1 MYNTYIYRMATK
13 PADVDISLF
22 QVGRL
27 EDSGTV
33 SSQKIAWINYET
45 NKRKL
50 HIQTPV
56 FVTETYGI
64 PRQGPYYQTDKSRA
78 FFKLP
83 FCHQR
88 TLYAD
93 EMDYCAMEK
102 FYNKLVEM
110 DSYFGSEDFK
120 VKLFGDKMANK
131 YEYQPIVRHPEKD
144 ADEEEVDDK
153 SSTKATREYYRP
165 PYTKVKLMLSNSETE
180 LPLFRLFDKKNDGT
194 KEEITL
200 NSFSDVTANMR
211 YMTKHRM
218 IIEVQKIYA
227 MKTTSGGE
235 KRKYGVTV
243 KLVAAEC
250 TNRGEVTNNRCVDL
264 FDD

>member
-1 MYNTYIYRMATK
+1 MATK
-13 PADVDISLF
+13 ATDVDVSLF

-27 EDSGTV
+27 EDSSTV
-33 SSQKIAWINYET
+33 SSQKIAWINYDT
-45 NKRKL
+45 NQRKL
-50 HIQTPV
+50 HVQTPV

-64 PRQGPYYQTDKSRA
+64 PRQGPYYQTDRSRA

-88 TLYAD
+88 ALHTD

-102 FYNKLVEM
+102 FYNKLLEI
-110 DSYFGSEDFK
+110 DSYFGSEDFR
-120 VKLFGDKMANK
+120 VKLFGDKMAGK
-131 YEYQPIVRHPEKD
+131 YEYQPIVRHPERD
-144 ADEEEVDDK
+144 NDEEEEVNDK
-153 SSTKATREYYRP
+153 SSTKPVKDYYRP
-165 PYTKVKLMLSNSETE
+165 PYTKVKLMLSNNENE
-180 LPLFRLFDKKNDGT
+180 LPLFRLIEKKNDGT
-194 KEEITL
+194 KEEILL
-200 NSFSDVTANMR
+200 NSFSDVTVHMR

-218 IIEVQKIYA
+218 IIEVQKLYA

-235 KRKYGVTV
+235 KRKYGITV

-250 TNRGEVTNNRCVDL
+250 TNRGEITNNRCVDL

>member
-1 MYNTYIYRMATK
+1 MATK
-13 PADVDISLF
+13 ATDVDVNLF

-27 EDSGTV
+27 EDSGAV
-33 SSQKIAWINYET
+33 SSQKIAWINYDI
-45 NKRKL
+45 NNIKL

-64 PRQGPYYQTDKSRA
+64 PRQGQYYQTDKSRA

-88 TLYAD
+88 ALHTD
-93 EMDYCAMEK
+93 EMDYTAMEK
-102 FYNKLVEM
+102 FYNKLLEI
-110 DSYFGSEDFK
+110 DSYFGSEDFR
-120 VKLFGDKMANK
+120 VKLLGDKMANK

-153 SSTKATREYYRP
+153 SSTKATKECYRP
-165 PYTKVKLMLSNSETE
+165 PYTKVKLMLSNGEHA
-180 LPLFRLFDKKNDGT
+180 LPVFRLIDKKDDGS

-200 NSFSDVTANMR
+200 NSFSDVTAHVR

-218 IIEVQKIYA
+218 ITEAQQLYA

-235 KRKYGVTV
+235 KRKYGITV

-250 TNRGEVTNNRCVDL
+250 TNRGEITNNRCVDL

>member
-1 MYNTYIYRMATK
+1 MATK
-13 PADVDISLF
+13 ATDVDVSLF

-27 EDSGTV
+27 EDSSTV
-33 SSQKIAWINYET
+33 SSQKIAWINYDT

-64 PRQGPYYQTDKSRA
+64 PRQGPYYQTDRSRA

-88 TLYAD
+88 ALHTD
-93 EMDYCAMEK
+93 EMDYTAMEK
-102 FYNKLVEM
+102 FYNKLLEI

-120 VKLFGDKMANK
+120 VKLFGDKMASK
-131 YEYQPIVRHPEKD
+131 YEYQPIVRHPERD
-144 ADEEEVDDK
+144 NDEEEEVTDK
-153 SSTKATREYYRP
+153 SSTKAVKDYYRP

-180 LPLFRLFDKKNDGT
+180 LPLFRLIEKKNDGT

-200 NSFSDVTANMR
+200 NSFSDATAHVW
-211 YMTKHRM
+211 YMTKHRV
-218 IIEVQKIYA
+218 IIEVQKLYA
-227 MKTTSGGE
+227 MKTNSGGE
-235 KRKYGVTV
+235 KRKYGITV

-250 TNRGEVTNNRCVDL
+250 TNRSKVTNNRCIDL

>member
-1 MYNTYIYRMATK
+1 MATK
-13 PADVDISLF
+13 ATDVDVSLF

-27 EDSGTV
+27 EDSSTV
-33 SSQKIAWINYET
+33 SSQKIAWINYDT

-64 PRQGPYYQTDKSRA
+64 PRQGPYYQTDRSRA

-88 TLYAD
+88 ALHTD
-93 EMDYCAMEK
+93 EMDYTAMEK
-102 FYNKLVEM
+102 FYNKLLEI

-120 VKLFGDKMANK
+120 VKLFGDKMAGK
-131 YEYQPIVRHPEKD
+131 YEYQPIVRHPERD
-144 ADEEEVDDK
+144 NDEEEEVTDK
-153 SSTKATREYYRP
+153 SSTKAVKDYYRP

-180 LPLFRLFDKKNDGT
+180 LPLFRLIDKKNDGT
-194 KEEITL
+194 KEEIPL
-200 NSFSDVTANMR
+200 NSFSDAAVHMR

-218 IIEVQKIYA
+218 IIEVQKLYA

-235 KRKYGVTV
+235 KRKYGITV

-250 TNRGEVTNNRCVDL
+250 TNRGEITNNRCIDL

>member
-1 MYNTYIYRMATK
+1 MATK
-13 PADVDISLF
+13 ATDVDVSLF

-27 EDSGTV
+27 EDSSTV
-33 SSQKIAWINYET
+33 SSQKIAWINYDT

-64 PRQGPYYQTDKSRA
+64 PRQGPYYQTDRSRA

-83 FCHQR
+83 FCHAR
-88 TLYAD
+88 ALHTD
-93 EMDYCAMEK
+93 EMDYTAMEK
-102 FYNKLVEM
+102 FYNKLLEI

-120 VKLFGDKMANK
+120 VKLFGDKMAGK
-131 YEYQPIVRHPEKD
+131 YEYQPIVRHPERD
-144 ADEEEVDDK
+144 NDEEEEVTDK
-153 SSTKATREYYRP
+153 SSTKAVKDYYRP

-180 LPLFRLFDKKNDGT
+180 LPLFRLIDKKNDGT
-194 KEEITL
+194 KEEIPL
-200 NSFSDVTANMR
+200 NSFSDATVHMR

-218 IIEVQKIYA
+218 IIEVQKLYA

-235 KRKYGVTV
+235 KRKYGITV

-250 TNRGEVTNNRCVDL
+250 TNRGEITNNRCIDL

>member
-1 MYNTYIYRMATK
+1 MATK
-13 PADVDISLF
+13 ATDVDVSLF

-27 EDSGTV
+27 EDSSTV
-33 SSQKIAWINYET
+33 SSQKIAWINYDT

-88 TLYAD
+88 ALHTD
-93 EMDYCAMEK
+93 EMDYTAMEK
-102 FYNKLVEM
+102 FYNKLLEI

-120 VKLFGDKMANK
+120 VKLFGDKMASK
-131 YEYQPIVRHPEKD
+131 YEYQPIVRHPERD
-144 ADEEEVDDK
+144 NDEEEEVTDK
-153 SSTKATREYYRP
+153 SSTKAVKDYYRP

-180 LPLFRLFDKKNDGT
+180 LPLFRLIDKKNDGT
-194 KEEITL
+194 KEEIL
-200 NSFSDVTANMR
+200 PSSFCDATVHMR

-218 IIEVQKIYA
+218 IIEVQKLYA

-235 KRKYGVTV
+235 KRKYGITV

-250 TNRGEVTNNRCVDL
+250 TNRGEITNNRCVDL

>member
-1 MYNTYIYRMATK
+1 MATK
-13 PADVDISLF
+13 ATDIDVSLF

-27 EDSGTV
+27 EDSSTV

-64 PRQGPYYQTDKSRA
+64 PRQGPYYQTDRSRS

-83 FCHQR
+83 FCHER
-88 TLYAD
+88 ALHSD

-102 FYNKLVEM
+102 FYNKLVEI
-110 DSYFGSEDFK
+110 DGHFSSEDFK
-120 VKLFGDKMANK
+120 VKLFGEKMASK

-144 ADEEEVDDK
+144 NDEEEEVPEDGIK
-153 SSTKATREYYRP
+153 RQSYRP
-165 PYTKVKLMLSNSETE
+165 PYTKVKLMLSNNENE
-180 LPLFRLFDKKNDGT
+180 LPLFRLFDKKDDGT
-194 KEEITL
+194 KEEIVL
-200 NSFSDVTANMR
+200 NSFSDATKHVR

-218 IIEVQKIYA
+218 ILEVQKLYA

-250 TNRGEVTNNRCVDL
+250 TNRSEITNNRCVDL

>member
-1 MYNTYIYRMATK
+1 MATK
-13 PADVDISLF
+13 ATDVDVSLF

-27 EDSGTV
+27 EDSSTV
-33 SSQKIAWINYET
+33 SSQKIAWINYDT

-64 PRQGPYYQTDKSRA
+64 PRQGPYYQTDRSRA

-88 TLYAD
+88 ALHTD

-102 FYNKLVEM
+102 FYNKLLEI
-110 DSYFGSEDFK
+110 DSYFGSEDFR
-120 VKLFGDKMANK
+120 VKLFGDKMAGK
-131 YEYQPIVRHPEKD
+131 YEYQPIVRHPERD
-144 ADEEEVDDK
+144 NDEEEEVNDK
-153 SSTKATREYYRP
+153 SSAKPVKDYYRP
-165 PYTKVKLMLSNSETE
+165 PYTKVKLMLSNNENE
-180 LPLFRLFDKKNDGT
+180 LPLFRLIEKKNDGT
-194 KEEITL
+194 KEEILL
-200 NSFSDVTANMR
+200 NSFSDVTIHMR

-218 IIEVQKIYA
+218 IIEVQKLYA

-235 KRKYGVTV
+235 KRKYGITV

-250 TNRGEVTNNRCVDL
+250 TNRGEITNNRCIDL

>member
-1 MYNTYIYRMATK
+1 MATK
-13 PADVDISLF
+13 ATDVDVSLF

-27 EDSGTV
+27 EDSSTV
-33 SSQKIAWINYET
+33 SSQKIAWINYDT

-64 PRQGPYYQTDKSRA
+64 PRQGPYYQTDRSRA

-88 TLYAD
+88 ALHTD
-93 EMDYCAMEK
+93 EMDYTAMEK
-102 FYNKLVEM
+102 FYNKLLEI

-120 VKLFGDKMANK
+120 VKLFGDKMAGK
-131 YEYQPIVRHPEKD
+131 YEYQPIVRHPERD
-144 ADEEEVDDK
+144 NDEEEEVTDK
-153 SSTKATREYYRP
+153 SSTKAVKDYYRP
-165 PYTKVKLMLSNSETE
+165 PYAKVKLMLSNSETE
-180 LPLFRLFDKKNDGT
+180 LPLFRLIDKKNDGT
-194 KEEITL
+194 KEEIL
-200 NSFSDVTANMR
+200 LSSFSDATVQMR

-218 IIEVQKIYA
+218 ITEVQKLYA

-235 KRKYGVTV
+235 KRKYGITV

-250 TNRGEVTNNRCVDL
+250 TNRGEITNNRCVDL

>member
-1 MYNTYIYRMATK
+1 MATK
-13 PADVDISLF
+13 ATDVDVSLF
-22 QVGRL
+22 QVGRS
-27 EDSGTV
+27 EDSSTV
-33 SSQKIAWINYET
+33 SSQKIAWINYDT
-45 NKRKL
+45 NKGKL

-64 PRQGPYYQTDKSRA
+64 PRQGPYYQTDRSRA

-88 TLYAD
+88 ALHTD
-93 EMDYCAMEK
+93 EMDYTAMEK
-102 FYNKLVEM
+102 FYNTLLEI

-120 VKLFGDKMANK
+120 VKLFGDKMAGK
-131 YEYQPIVRHPEKD
+131 YEYQPIVRHPERD
-144 ADEEEVDDK
+144 NDEEEEVTDK
-153 SSTKATREYYRP
+153 SSTKAVKDYYRP

-180 LPLFRLFDKKNDGT
+180 LPLFRLIDKKNDGT
-194 KEEITL
+194 KEEIL
-200 NSFSDVTANMR
+200 LSSFSDATVHMR

-218 IIEVQKIYA
+218 IIEVQKLYA

-235 KRKYGVTV
+235 KRKYGITV

-250 TNRGEVTNNRCVDL
+250 TNRGEATNNRCIDL

>member
-1 MYNTYIYRMATK
+1 MATK
-13 PADVDISLF
+13 ATDVDISLL

-64 PRQGPYYQTDKSRA
+64 PRQGQYYQTDKSRA

-83 FCHQR
+83 FCHER
-88 TLYAD
+88 ALRDD

-110 DSYFGSEDFK
+110 DSYFSSEDFK

-131 YEYQPIVRHPEKD
+131 YEYQPIVRHPERD
-144 ADEEEVDDK
+144 VDEEEVSDK
-153 SSTKATREYYRP
+153 
-165 PYTKVKLMLSNSETE
+165 
-180 LPLFRLFDKKNDGT
+180 
-194 KEEITL
+194 
-200 NSFSDVTANMR
+200 
-211 YMTKHRM
+211 
-218 IIEVQKIYA
+218 
-227 MKTTSGGE
+227 
-235 KRKYGVTV
+235 
-243 KLVAAEC
+243 AA
-250 TNRGEVTNNRCVDL
+250 RRR
-264 FDD
+264 